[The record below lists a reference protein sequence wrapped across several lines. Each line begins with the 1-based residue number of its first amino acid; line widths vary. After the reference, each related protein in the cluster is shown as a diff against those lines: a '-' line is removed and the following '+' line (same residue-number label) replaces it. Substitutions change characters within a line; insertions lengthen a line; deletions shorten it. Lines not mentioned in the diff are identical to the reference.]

1 MEQNSPVKAPTKPTF
16 KGGNGVYLTKQL
28 FYETAEGEKE
38 NVLYTL
44 KDEDHLGYP
53 SIRRL
58 YVETGDLS
66 EYHFA
71 TTYFASW
78 RHYQRLLAA
87 DWFRSVIEEAREELS
102 VKLAAENLANI
113 SAKARAGDLKANQ
126 YLLERK
132 WIDKKDSVNPV
143 GRPSKEAIKKEA
155 EKIVGSALEVEED
168 LSRLREAGMLQ

>member
-1 MEQNSPVKAPTKPTF
+1 MEQNSPDKAPKKPTF

-28 FYETAEGEKE
+28 FYETAEGDKE

-58 YVETGDLS
+58 YVEMGDLS
-66 EYHFA
+66 EYNFA

-132 WIDKKDSVNPV
+132 WIDKPKDTV